1 MLCKNPYEDDVEK
14 LELIT
19 LEDMAKLLGYSNR
32 ESKEYEVLLEILYKI
47 IFWRSHDINL
57 NDSFMFIYPE
67 CILPGEM
74 RIKYEKYA
82 SSGSDAAYKWIRKY
96 ADVSGIEQFV
106 KQPIIINSD
115 VLKDTGIRC
124 LMMPTPR
131 TLSASCGVCAI
142 VNDDRLVDLIKSN
155 SEVVYQEIYEVKN
168 NQYIKL
174 KHS

>member
-1 MLCKNPYEDDVEK
+1 M
-14 LELIT
+14 
-19 LEDMAKLLGYSNR
+19 
-32 ESKEYEVLLEILYKI
+32 EILVT
-47 IFWRSHDINL
+47 FENR
-57 NDSFMFIYPE
+57 F
-67 CILPGEM
+67 
-74 RIKYEKYA
+74 
-82 SSGSDAAYKWIRKY
+82 DATFFAK
-96 ADVSGIEQFV
+96 
-106 KQPIIINSD
+106 

-131 TLSASCGVCAI
+131 TLSASGGVCAI